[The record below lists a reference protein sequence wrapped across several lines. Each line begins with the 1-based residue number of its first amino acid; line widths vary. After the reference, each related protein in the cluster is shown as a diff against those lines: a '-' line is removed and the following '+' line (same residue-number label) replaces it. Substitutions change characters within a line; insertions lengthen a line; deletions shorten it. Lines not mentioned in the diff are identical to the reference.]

1 MRYALTLDL
10 AKPDD
15 VRTIKIRKGEI
26 GSVTLA
32 IVVNEDGEKV
42 DLTQYTAVRF
52 CASKPDGVVFEKVS
66 VIEDGTATYT
76 LPASLASVRGKI
88 SVAYVML
95 EKEGYIGTT
104 QCVCFD
110 VLDAVPTAQA
120 EAVYVPEFEEL
131 KGKLD
136 DYVVQYAE
144 TFKAI
149 EKAEADRATAEQ
161 GRASAETA
169 RTEAEAARAQAEEA
183 RSSAESAREAAES
196 KRSAAESKRA
206 SEEQKRATAESG
218 RVQAES
224 NRSSAEG
231 TRSAAETARAE
242 AEAKRKAEFADMISA
257 AQGTKLH
264 ICADGEFGT
273 NGVPTLAG
281 SPGIIYLVPFGKQ
294 GENDRYAE
302 WLYVNGKWEKMG
314 ITGSSFDPIST
325 DTIDVIA
332 GGATKAGDEVVNT
345 TGLSYF
351 FTKLGGIFSRIGHKH
366 GKADITDLADWAK
379 ADSKPSYEYSEI
391 SGKPTTFTPSI
402 HTHSAEDVAAGIL
415 PIKRGGTGA
424 ATAPEALKSL
434 GITVGTGEPPA
445 TGTPGSIYIKLG
457 VGAMI
462 SGSSTPIGTIT
473 AYGGSTAPSGW
484 LLCDGSEVSRVEYS
498 LLFDAIGT
506 AYGDGDGSTTF
517 NLPSMAGRA
526 AIGSSASH
534 VLGTAGG
541 EEAHALTASELPK
554 DYASIFARLN
564 SLNVPNVYPRSG
576 ATHKTESGDYT
587 PLSLSGNTGTDID
600 VITFSGDGKAFN
612 VMQPYLA
619 VNYIIYAG
627 R

>member
-76 LPASLASVRGKI
+76 LPASLASARGKI

-120 EAVYVPEFEEL
+120 EAVYIPEFEEL

-136 DYVVQYAE
+136 DYVAQYAE

-149 EKAEADRATAEQ
+149 EQAEADRATAEQ
-161 GRASAETA
+161 GRARAETA
-169 RTEAEAARAQAEEA
+169 RSEAEAARAQAEEA

-206 SEEQKRATAESG
+206 SEEQNRAT
-218 RVQAES
+218 AES

-231 TRSAAETARAE
+231 TRSTAETARAE

-273 NGVPTLAG
+273 NGVPTLDG

-314 ITGSSFDPIST
+314 VTGSSFDPIPT
-325 DTIDVIA
+325 DTIDAIA
-332 GGATKAGDEVVNT
+332 GGTTKTGDEVVNT

-351 FTKLGGIFSRIGHKH
+351 FTKLSGIFSRIGHKH

-379 ADSKPSYEYSEI
+379 ADSKPSYAYSEI
-391 SGKPTTFTPSI
+391 SGKPTDFTPSA
-402 HTHSAEDVAAGIL
+402 HTHSAADVTAGIL
-415 PIKRGGTGA
+415 PIARGGTGA
-424 ATAPEALKSL
+424 GTAPEALESL

-457 VGAMI
+457 GGAMI

-484 LLCDGSEVSRVEYS
+484 LMCNGAAVSREKYS
-498 LLFDAIGT
+498 LLFDVIGT
-506 AYGDGDGSTTF
+506 IYGDGDGSTTF
-517 NLPSMAGRA
+517 NLPDMSGKT

-534 VLGTAGG
+534 ALGATGG
-541 EEAHALTASELPK
+541 EESHALTASELPK

-564 SLNVPNVYPRSG
+564 SSKVPNVYPRSG
-576 ATHKTESGDYT
+576 ATHKTESNDYT
-587 PLSLSGNTGTDID
+587 PLSLSGNVGVDVD

-612 VMQPYLA
+612 VMQPYLS
-619 VNYIIYAG
+619 VNHIIYAG

>member
-26 GSVTLA
+26 GSVMLA
-32 IVVNEDGEKV
+32 IVVTEDGEKV
-42 DLTQYTAVRF
+42 DLTKYTAVRF

-66 VIEDGTATYT
+66 VVEDGTATYT
-76 LPASLASVRGKI
+76 LPASLASARGKI

-110 VLDAVPTAQA
+110 VLDAVPTAKA
-120 EAVYVPEFEEL
+120 EAFYVPEFDEL
-131 KGKLD
+131 KDKLD
-136 DYVVQYAE
+136 DYVSKYAE
-144 TFKAI
+144 TLKAI
-149 EKAEADRATAEQ
+149 EKAEEHRATAESR
-161 GRASAETA
+161 RASAETA
-169 RTEAEAARAQAEEA
+169 RTGAEAARAQAEEA

-196 KRSAAESKRA
+196 KRSAAESMRA
-206 SEEQKRATAESG
+206 SEERKRATAESG
-218 RVQAES
+218 RAQAEF

-231 TRSAAETARAE
+231 TRTTAETARAE

-257 AQGTKLH
+257 AQGTKLR

-273 NGVPTLAG
+273 DGVPSLPG
-281 SPGIIYLVPFGKQ
+281 SPGIIYLVPLGQQ
-294 GENDRYAE
+294 GGNDRYAE

-314 ITGSSFDPIST
+314 ITGSGFYPIST
-325 DTIDVIA
+325 DIIDAIA
-332 GGATKAGDEVVNT
+332 GGATKTGDEVVNT

-366 GKADITDLADWAK
+366 GKADIADLAEWAK

-391 SGKPTTFTPSI
+391 RGKPTTFIPSI
-402 HTHSAEDVAAGIL
+402 HTHRAEDIAAGIL

-424 ATAPEALKSL
+424 ATAPEALQRL

-445 TGTPGSIYIKLG
+445 TGTPGSIYVKLG
-457 VGAMI
+457 GGATT
-462 SGSSTPIGTIT
+462 GGGSTPIGTIT

-498 LLFDAIGT
+498 LLFGAIGT
-506 AYGDGDGSTTF
+506 AYGNGNGSTTF
-517 NLPSMAGRA
+517 NLPSLAGRTA
-526 AIGSSASH
+526 VGSSASH
-534 VLGTAGG
+534 ALGAAGG

-554 DYASIFARLN
+554 DYASIFSRLN
-564 SLNVPNVYPRSG
+564 SSNVPNVYPRSG
-576 ATHKTESGDYT
+576 TTHNIESEDFT
-587 PLSLSGNTGTDID
+587 PLSLSGSAGADID

>member
-231 TRSAAETARAE
+231 TRTTAETARAE

-273 NGVPTLAG
+273 DGVPSLAG

-314 ITGSSFDPIST
+314 VTGSSFDPIST
-325 DTIDVIA
+325 DTIDAIA

-351 FTKLGGIFSRIGHKH
+351 FTKLSGIFSKIGHKH

-379 ADSKPSYEYSEI
+379 ADSKPSYAYSEI
-391 SGKPTTFTPSI
+391 SGKPSTFTPSI
-402 HTHSAEDVAAGIL
+402 HTHSAEDIAAGIL

-424 ATAPEALKSL
+424 ATAPEALESL

-457 VGAMI
+457 
-462 SGSSTPIGTIT
+462 
-473 AYGGSTAPSGW
+473 GGN
-484 LLCDGSEVSRVEYS
+484 D
-498 LLFDAIGT
+498 
-506 AYGDGDGSTTF
+506 
-517 NLPSMAGRA
+517 
-526 AIGSSASH
+526 
-534 VLGTAGG
+534 
-541 EEAHALTASELPK
+541 
-554 DYASIFARLN
+554 
-564 SLNVPNVYPRSG
+564 
-576 ATHKTESGDYT
+576 
-587 PLSLSGNTGTDID
+587 
-600 VITFSGDGKAFN
+600 
-612 VMQPYLA
+612 
-619 VNYIIYAG
+619 
-627 R
+627 

>member
-76 LPASLASVRGKI
+76 LPASLASARGKI

-120 EAVYVPEFEEL
+120 EAFYVPEFEEL

-136 DYVVQYAE
+136 DYIAQYAE
-144 TFKAI
+144 TLKAI
-149 EKAEADRATAEQ
+149 EQAEADRATAEQ
-161 GRASAETA
+161 GRAGAETA

-196 KRSAAESKRA
+196 NRSAAESKRA

-231 TRSAAETARAE
+231 TRSTAETARAE

-264 ICADGEFGT
+264 ICADGEFGA
-273 NGVPTLAG
+273 NGVPSLAG
-281 SPGIIYLVPFGKQ
+281 SPGIIYLVPFGKK

-302 WLYVNGKWEKMG
+302 WLHVNGKWEKMG

-325 DTIDVIA
+325 DTIDAIA

-351 FTKLGGIFSRIGHKH
+351 FTKLSGIFSRIGHKH

-379 ADSKPSYEYSEI
+379 ADSKPSYAYSEI
-391 SGKPTTFTPSI
+391 SGKPTTFIPSI
-402 HTHSAEDVAAGIL
+402 HTHRAEDVAAGIL

-424 ATAPEALKSL
+424 ATAPEALESL

-457 VGAMI
+457 GGAMI

-484 LLCDGSEVSRVEYS
+484 LMCDGSEVSRVEYS

-506 AYGDGDGSTTF
+506 AYGDGDGSATF
-517 NLPSMAGRA
+517 NLPSMAGRT
-526 AIGSSASH
+526 AIGPSASH
-534 VLGTAGG
+534 ALGTAGG

-554 DYASIFARLN
+554 DYASIFTRLN
-564 SLNVPNVYPRSG
+564 SGGSSILYAQKGTSQK
-576 ATHKTESGDYT
+576 AKSGDFT
-587 PLSLSGNTGTDID
+587 PMSLYGSNGANVDE
-600 VITFSGDGKAFN
+600 ITFSGDGKAFN

>member
-76 LPASLASVRGKI
+76 LPASLASARGKI

-136 DYVVQYAE
+136 DYVAQYAE

-149 EKAEADRATAEQ
+149 EQAEEDRATAEQ

-231 TRSAAETARAE
+231 TRTTAETARAE

-273 NGVPTLAG
+273 DGVPTLAG

-325 DTIDVIA
+325 DTIDAIA

-379 ADSKPSYEYSEI
+379 ADSKPSYAYSEI

-402 HTHSAEDVAAGIL
+402 HTHSAADVTAGIL
-415 PIKRGGTGA
+415 PITRGGTGA
-424 ATAPEALKSL
+424 ATAPEALESL

-457 VGAMI
+457 
-462 SGSSTPIGTIT
+462 
-473 AYGGSTAPSGW
+473 GG
-484 LLCDGSEVSRVEYS
+484 
-498 LLFDAIGT
+498 
-506 AYGDGDGSTTF
+506 
-517 NLPSMAGRA
+517 
-526 AIGSSASH
+526 
-534 VLGTAGG
+534 
-541 EEAHALTASELPK
+541 
-554 DYASIFARLN
+554 
-564 SLNVPNVYPRSG
+564 
-576 ATHKTESGDYT
+576 
-587 PLSLSGNTGTDID
+587 
-600 VITFSGDGKAFN
+600 
-612 VMQPYLA
+612 Q
-619 VNYIIYAG
+619 
-627 R
+627 